1 MSDKLT
7 IRNCKFAFK
16 CSAKWDELQETED
29 DSIKFCDDCQK
40 EVFFCEND
48 DDLVAQVRLNR
59 CVAILKPGSNERL
72 LGDVIYTN

>member
-59 CVAILKPGSNERL
+59 CVAILKPNAKEFI
-72 LGDVIYTN
+72 LGDVEYR

>member
-16 CSAKWDELQETED
+16 CSAKWDDLQETADEY
-29 DSIKFCDDCQK
+29 IKFCDDCQK

-48 DDLVAQVRLNR
+48 DDLVAQVHLNR
-59 CVAILKPGSNERL
+59 CVAILKPNTKEMF
-72 LGDVIYTN
+72 LGDIEYR